1 MKTHTRTMTRPRAA
15 SVMPPTDIL
24 GWLAQKWGLKQF

>member
-1 MKTHTRTMTRPRAA
+1 MNGHIRSMTRPRAA
-15 SVMPPTDIL
+15 SVVPPTDIW